1 MASAGTVSVA
11 FKATG
16 LGKFKT
22 ECDRAAQA
30 TEQLGNQT
38 KRATDEFKSFG
49 SAAAKAGKLGAGL
62 AAAGAAMGV
71 GIGKAAGAAGEFD
84 MTMTKVGLVSGATTK
99 QLKILKAE
107 ALRLGQATQFSP
119 DQAAQGF
126 LTLAQS
132 GKDYKEQ
139 MQLMEPVL
147 GLASAGQISVAE
159 SAALATR
166 SMMAFGLKSDQIA
179 NANDKLLK
187 ITQKVDINMNQIAS
201 TFGKTAGKMGAYG
214 QEFDTVAMTLGIAT
228 AATGD
233 AAVASASLA
242 TATAAVQKK
251 QKALKDQLGVDVFDA
266 QTGAARQLDAV
277 MLDMADAL
285 DKLEPKQRSQILI
298 NTLGQRGI
306 LAYTAVTKAG
316 RKSVDEMRDA
326 MDKSSGTTKK
336 FSDAILATFSGKVIL
351 MVGSFQTLIIAIG
364 DSLKNVLAPGIS
376 AVTFILNALITGIQ
390 MIPGPAK
397 TALSVLAVGFAGL
410 TAAIGTALVAA
421 ASFAATSKAVTAAL
435 AGTTIGAKLAEVGFM
450 GLGRAALMAML
461 PALAVIAKLGFILGV
476 VALVIGRF
484 AAEGEAAFFHLRDSV
499 GTMVAHI
506 QFFFS
511 NMMKFI
517 TGIIQSGLGFIGK
530 AFKFVFGGILSI
542 VKAVFNG
549 IVAGMAGAINLV
561 SKGVGSI
568 VDTYGELLFA
578 LGQEQEAAAL
588 RGVIKD
594 LKNFDASPA
603 FDDAI
608 AGSAQALGQIGTA
621 VKGWASYTGKITGEV
636 ISGIG
641 MQWKSNAVGMGKT
654 VKSELSKSVEGL
666 MSLLGKATEDMD
678 ELGKSTKETGKQFKG
693 LGGDLKLGPLGGGAG
708 AGAGGGGGGAGAGA
722 GASIRTR
729 PAEDFGGYANAL
741 DQMRGQ
747 RADRQQGAIS
757 AAQSMASGNVGG
769 MVGGIATAMGS
780 ALGPVAGAAMGLVD
794 SLMGA
799 SEGGKEF
806 KEGLSKVFGAFAQAL
821 SPVFKA
827 LMPLLDLFDPLLDI
841 VEPIAQL
848 AAIFMEIL
856 MATSLLQPALFILG
870 KVAGAIAWV
879 LNRLQF
885 VMRQF
890 YIEVLKI
897 IQMLPGLDFSAQIT
911 QLENAQRATNAEAEA
926 IERRLRGEE
935 TRAQQRAR
943 REQELAQAT
952 REATSAMLNVPSAYK
967 VARAGFRAETPVMDD
982 FIQRPGQP
990 ATQFSA
996 QDTVIG
1002 VKDTGSLGGPTIVI
1016 QNLDIRANNPTQFFR
1031 RLMSMVDRDERAGGV
1046 SLGGSF
1052 QGRP

>member
-99 QLKILKAE
+99 QLQILKAE

-139 MQLMEPVL
+139 LQLMEPVL

-242 TATAAVQKK
+242 TATAALQKK

-336 FSDAILATFSGKVIL
+336 FSDTILATFSGKVIL

-376 AVTFILNALITGIQ
+376 AVTFILNALISGIQ

-542 VKAVFNG
+542 VKAVFRG

-568 VDTYGELLFA
+568 VDVYGELLFA

-594 LKNFDASPA
+594 LKNFDVGPA

-708 AGAGGGGGGAGAGA
+708 AGAGGGGGGGG
-722 GASIRTR
+722 GFSIRTR

-747 RADRQQGAIS
+747 RADRQQGAIG
-757 AAQSMASGNVGG
+757 AVQSMASGNVGG
-769 MVGGIATAMGS
+769 MVGGIAQAMGS

-870 KVAGAIAWV
+870 KVAGAIAYV
-879 LNRLQF
+879 MNRVQAALRGALIGILT
-885 VMRQF
+885 V
-890 YIEVLKI
+890 ID
-897 IQMLPGLDFSAQIT
+897 MLPGVDFTRELT
-911 QLENAQRATNAEAEA
+911 QLRNAQEATNREADEILA
-926 IERRLRGEE
+926 RLRGEE
-935 TRAQQRAR
+935 DRAQQRAR